1 MEDIYKDFGKYLE
14 TRDGE
19 GLGETIKNT
28 LRGIVS
34 FIAGDLFDDWI
45 DEFDLNEL
53 FGDKD

>member
-1 MEDIYKDFGKYLE
+1 VEDIYKDFGKYLE

-19 GLGETIKNT
+19 GLGDTIKNT